1 MMKLYEE
8 DKECNHE
15 TCEWQNVGICGYCDE
30 HCDCEG
36 LQDVWFYK
44 IFSILLGYIQR
55 GSQKLSNI
63 LFTSSYL
70 GFGAMFFGLGWVT
83 LSIVSSVP
91 LGVITVVGAVITAVG
106 TAVVINA
113 LSKLEK
119 IEVTEND

>member
-1 MMKLYEE
+1 
-8 DKECNHE
+8 
-15 TCEWQNVGICGYCDE
+15 
-30 HCDCEG
+30 
-36 LQDVWFYK
+36 
-44 IFSILLGYIQR
+44 LGYIQR

>member
-1 MMKLYEE
+1 M
-8 DKECNHE
+8 
-15 TCEWQNVGICGYCDE
+15 
-30 HCDCEG
+30 
-36 LQDVWFYK
+36 
-44 IFSILLGYIQR
+44 LLGDIQR
-55 GSQKLSNI
+55 GFKKLSNI

-83 LSIVSSVP
+83 LSIISSVP
-91 LGVITVVGAVITAVG
+91 LGAITAVGTAITAVG

>member
-1 MMKLYEE
+1 M
-8 DKECNHE
+8 
-15 TCEWQNVGICGYCDE
+15 
-30 HCDCEG
+30 
-36 LQDVWFYK
+36 
-44 IFSILLGYIQR
+44 GYIQR